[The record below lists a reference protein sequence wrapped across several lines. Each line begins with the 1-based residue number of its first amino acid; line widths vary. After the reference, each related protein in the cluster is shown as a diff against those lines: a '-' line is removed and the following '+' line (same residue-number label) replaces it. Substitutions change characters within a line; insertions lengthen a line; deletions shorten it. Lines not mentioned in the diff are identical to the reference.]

1 MLPTPVFLGFLCGS
15 ADKESAYNEGDLGSI
30 PGFGR
35 SPGEGKGYPPIPIF
49 WPGEFHGLYS
59 PWGCKELDT
68 TERLSIL
75 QSSGG
80 FPGGTSGKEPACQCR
95 RQRFTG
101 FISGLGR
108 SPEGGHSNPLQYSC
122 LENPKH
128 RGAWRA
134 PQSCKESDMT
144 DWLSML
150 ACPHAE
156 H

>member
-1 MLPTPVFLGFLCGS
+1 MDCM
-15 ADKESAYNEGDLGSI
+15 
-30 PGFGR
+30 
-35 SPGEGKGYPPIPIF
+35 
-49 WPGEFHGLYS
+49 YS

-68 TERLSIL
+68 TELLSIL

-80 FPGGTSGKEPACQCR
+80 FPGGASGKESACQCR

-101 FISGLGR
+101 LISGLGR

-134 PQSCKESDMT
+134 PQGCKESDMT
-144 DWLSML
+144 
-150 ACPHAE
+150 E
-156 H
+156 